1 MTAKEMFEKL
11 GFELAK
17 DFDFNYIYTG
27 NERKDDLRLV
37 YFDLNYKTYSTHAT
51 DEFGDTVYMGVT
63 PELHLAIT
71 QQMKELGWIE

>member
-1 MTAKEMFEKL
+1 MFEKL

-37 YFDLNYKTYSTHAT
+37 YFDLKNREYKMLTHY
-51 DEFGDTVYMGVT
+51 DNGVDINLQ
-63 PELHLAIT
+63 LHLAIT